1 MSVKRLFLFAAYDA
15 DGIVDAS
22 LVQYVRALSKFG
34 DIVLVMDNDA
44 DDAQL
49 KKLAPYVVHAAAVRH
64 GEYDFGSYKRAY
76 MYARAARMLRDC
88 DVLYMVNDSVYA
100 PLRPLGDVID
110 AMERLDADAF
120 GPVAK
125 PHHDHPHIQSW
136 FMGCRPSVFRAS
148 WFNEFM
154 TSVTKQPNKG
164 AVTKIYE
171 QGFSKRVTDNGGTW
185 RCLMWVANRGI
196 YNRVWQLYRRGLPFM
211 KKVAFTRRRGAL
223 GGQIMRIL
231 ARVQPSV
238 RNAVLTNARRV
249 YGAAYVDRMLTR
261 NPFKIMYRN
270 IRHSLHK
277 VFVEGI

>member
-34 DIVLVMDNDA
+34 DIVLVMDNNA

-110 AMERLDADAF
+110 AMEKLDADAF

-171 QGFSKRVTDNGGTW
+171 QGFSKRVTDNGGAW